1 MQNDKTTAANA
12 RQIKLIAIAASTG
25 GTEAL
30 SYVLSRLRPPMPGIV
45 VVQHIPAHFS
55 RMFANRL
62 DCDCVLTATEAV
74 TGDVVQPDHIYVA
87 PGGKHMTV
95 KNINGNLRLKCEAGL
110 PVHSVCPA
118 ADVLFNTV
126 ASEIGN
132 QALGVILTGMGR
144 DGATGLLNM
153 RQHGSRTLGQDKAS
167 CVVYGMPKTAFE
179 LGAVE
184 KQVPLADMAAAITEL
199 VHQT

>member
-1 MQNDKTTAANA
+1 MPNTNIPATKE
-12 RQIKLIAIAASTG
+12 IKLIAIAASTG

-30 SYVLSRLRPPMPGIV
+30 TQVLTRLRPPMPGIV
-45 VVQHIPAHFS
+45 VVQHIPAYFS
-55 RMFANRL
+55 KLFAKRL
-62 DCDCVLTATEAV
+62 DNDCVLTATEAV
-74 TGDVVQPDHIYVA
+74 NGDVVQPDHIYIA

-95 KNINGNLRLKCEAGL
+95 KNINGRLHLNCKAGL

-126 ASEIGN
+126 ASEIGSN
-132 QALGVILTGMGR
+132 ALGVILTGMGH

-153 RQHGSRTLGQDKAS
+153 RQHGSRTLGQDEAS
-167 CVVYGMPKTAFE
+167 CVVYGMPKSAFE

-184 KQVPLADMAAAITEL
+184 KQVPLADMATAITAL
-199 VHQT
+199 VHPA